1 MQRPW
6 PSDHLAR
13 DGGNPAPYSH
23 FLYSLRLI
31 IRVDGKKPGLIDCT
45 KRNWENSCSLCF
57 LQVMRLIR
65 GARIITNFR
74 GSFPAVGDRPCRQ
87 IFFGNYNRGLYCL
100 PMPIH
105 SAFSFSGP
113 DFRQFDRDLRC
124 TPAGDEDVRPAAG
137 IKNVRFLPDMPEIH
151 RSICQGSLLLD
162 DPIRRISVSGLGSRA
177 VLQLSINGRGPPHT
191 FPHKDNCNFSPF
203 GIC

>member
-1 MQRPW
+1 
-6 PSDHLAR
+6 
-13 DGGNPAPYSH
+13 
-23 FLYSLRLI
+23 
-31 IRVDGKKPGLIDCT
+31 
-45 KRNWENSCSLCF
+45 
-57 LQVMRLIR
+57 MRLIR

-87 IFFGNYNRGLYCL
+87 ILFGNYNRGLYCL

-162 DPIRRISVSGLGSRA
+162 DPIRRISVSGLRSRA

-203 GIC
+203 GICSDSEPLQFHRLVGILQVPTPNMSGKSKSLQFKTHESWKWSR